1 MRWLSS
7 LWMSATRQPALRR
20 QGATF
25 AAVGLTVMVVYTGLT
40 ALLAG
45 PAGLPFQAALALSY
59 GTALTVNFTL
69 HRKYTFA
76 TGDGYALRLPGQIAR
91 FLVFALIQ
99 YVVTAL
105 AIAWLPD
112 ALDLPE
118 FVVWAGVV
126 AAFAVGNFLAL
137 KLMTFHARSA

>member
-1 MRWLSS
+1 MRGLSS
-7 LWMSATRQPALRR
+7 LGMSVTGEPALRR

-25 AAVGLTVMVVYTGLT
+25 AAVGLTVMIVYTGLT

-45 PAGLPFQAALALSY
+45 PVGLPFQAALALSY
-59 GTALTVNFTL
+59 GTALALNFTL
-69 HRKYTFA
+69 HRRYTFA
-76 TGDGYALRLPGQIAR
+76 TGDGYALRLPGQVAR
-91 FLVFALIQ
+91 FLALALVQ

-105 AIAWLPD
+105 AIAWLPG

-137 KLMTFHARSA
+137 KLMTFHSRRA